1 MNIQHKYMRTVR
13 VFIERGKDGSYSA
26 YMPDDN
32 NLTYG
37 VIGEGTT
44 AAEAI
49 DDFNNSYEDMKA
61 SHQRRGKEF
70 EEVKFAF
77 SYDLPSFLVY
87 YADLISYKG
96 LAKLTGVSAAQL
108 SQYISGYRTPSPK
121 TTEKIQNALH
131 AFGNELSRLQLV

>member
-1 MNIQHKYMRTVR
+1 MKTIR
-13 VFIERGKDGSYSA
+13 VFIERSKDGSYSA

-37 VIGEGTT
+37 VIGEGNSAAT
-44 AAEAI
+44 AIA
-49 DDFNNSYEDMKA
+49 DFKASYEDMKV
-61 SHQRRGKEF
+61 SHQKRGKEF
-70 EEVKFAF
+70 EEVDFAF

-108 SQYISGYRTPSPK
+108 SQYISGYRTPSHK

-131 AFGNELSRLQLV
+131 AFGNELSQLQLV

>member
-1 MNIQHKYMRTVR
+1 MRTVR
-13 VFIERGKDGSYSA
+13 VFIERGKDGSYGA

-32 NLTYG
+32 NLSYG
-37 VIGEGTT
+37 VIGDGVS
-44 AAEAI
+44 AADAI
-49 DDFNNSYEDMKA
+49 ADFKAVYEDMKNA
-61 SHQRRGKEF
+61 AQAENRDF
-70 EEVKFAF
+70 EEVNFAF

-96 LAKLTGVSAAQL
+96 LAKLTGISAAQL

-131 AFGNELSRLQLV
+131 AFGNELSQLQLV

>member
-1 MNIQHKYMRTVR
+1 MRTVR
-13 VFIERGKDGSYSA
+13 VFIERGKDGTFGA

-32 NLTYG
+32 NLSYG
-37 VIGEGTT
+37 IIGDGAT
-44 AAEAI
+44 AAAAI
-49 DDFNNSYEDMKA
+49 EDFKAEYEDMRA
-61 SHQRRGKEF
+61 FFMEEGKHF
-70 EEVKFAF
+70 EEVNFAF

-121 TTEKIQNALH
+121 TTEKIQTALH
-131 AFGNELSRLQLV
+131 AFGKELSQLQLV

>member
-1 MNIQHKYMRTVR
+1 MKTVR
-13 VFIERGKDGSYSA
+13 VFIERGKDGSFGA

-32 NLTYG
+32 NLSYG
-37 VIGEGTT
+37 IIGDGET
-44 AAEAI
+44 AAAAI
-49 DDFNNSYEDMKA
+49 ADFKDGYEEMRA
-61 SHQRRGKEF
+61 SFIEEGRPF
-70 EEVKFAF
+70 EEVDFAF

-121 TTEKIQNALH
+121 TTAKIQTALH
-131 AFGNELSRLQLV
+131 SFGEELSQLQLV

>member
-1 MNIQHKYMRTVR
+1 MRTVR
-13 VFIERGKDGSYSA
+13 VFIERGKDGSYGA

-32 NLTYG
+32 NLSYG
-37 VIGEGTT
+37 VIGDG
-44 AAEAI
+44 ASASDAI
-49 DDFNNSYEDMKA
+49 ADFKAVYEDMKQA
-61 SHQRRGKEF
+61 AQSENRKF
-70 EEVKFAF
+70 EEVNFAF

-96 LAKLTGVSAAQL
+96 LAKLTGISAAQL

-131 AFGNELSRLQLV
+131 AFGNELSQLQLV

>member
-1 MNIQHKYMRTVR
+1 MRTVR
-13 VFIERGKDGSYSA
+13 VFIERGKDGSYGA

-37 VIGEGTT
+37 VIGEGDS

-49 DDFNNSYEDMKA
+49 SDFKASYEDMKE
-61 SHQRRGKEF
+61 SHQKRGKEF
-70 EEVKFAF
+70 EEVDFAF

-96 LAKLTGVSAAQL
+96 LSKLTGVSAAQL

-121 TTEKIQNALH
+121 TTQKIQTALQ
-131 AFGNELSRLQLV
+131 AFGNELSHLQLV